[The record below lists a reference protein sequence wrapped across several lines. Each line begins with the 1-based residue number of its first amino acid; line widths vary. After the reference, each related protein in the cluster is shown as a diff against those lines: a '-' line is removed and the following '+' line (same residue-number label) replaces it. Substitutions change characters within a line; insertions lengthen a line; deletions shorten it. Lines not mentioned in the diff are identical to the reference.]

1 MAKRRP
7 ARRQPSDEEQARI
20 WEVAFSCGRDYFNSL
35 SELGLDCH
43 GRPVDREIAKEA
55 WGRLRTAFY
64 KLRATRQEPIGGEI
78 PWAERE
84 FGNPDGGMRRRRAR
98 GKQGGSVGGT

>member
-1 MAKRRP
+1 MRP
-7 ARRQPSDEEQARI
+7 RLFQFAQ
-20 WEVAFSCGRDYFNSL
+20 
-35 SELGLDCH
+35 ELGLDCH

-55 WGRLRTAFY
+55 WGRLRVL
-64 KLRATRQEPIGGEI
+64 LRATRQEPIGGEI